1 MGVNLY
7 LLDRR
12 KAVLLIG
19 GSKQTVGTLRRFFKV
34 TELDDERAAEREA
47 AARIRPSPAAALI
60 MDIHKLSLAADP
72 GRSVPAHL
80 LLGWDEGRG
89 SVTDFGWDYL
99 PKLGYAVR
107 DPVTCTYT
115 LYEEDGGLLHTISKT
130 HANERGLIDAEGR
143 LIPHGQPRITACLSV
158 RPYIPNYVEAD
169 CTFDSGA
176 GDRLLV
182 AASHDAPPPETW
194 FIGKTPREVASYPAK
209 SQGPLRPRQSHL
221 ET

>member
-1 MGVNLY
+1 MGVNTF

-12 KAVLLIG
+12 TAVLSIG
-19 GSKQTVGTLRRFFKV
+19 GHRQTVGTLRRFFKL
-34 TELDDERAAEREA
+34 TELDDARAAEREA
-47 AARIRPSPAAALI
+47 AAHLSPSPGAVLL
-60 MDIHKLSLAADP
+60 MDISELPLAANA
-72 GRSVPAHL
+72 GKSVPAHL
-80 LLGWDEGRG
+80 VLGWDEGRG

-107 DPVTCTYT
+107 DPATSTYT
-115 LYEEDGGLLHTISKT
+115 LYEERDGLLHTISGT
-130 HANERGLIDAEGR
+130 CARERGLIDADGR
-143 LIPHGQPRITACLSV
+143 LIAHGQPRITACLSV
-158 RPYIPNYVEAD
+158 RPYIPDYVEAD

-209 SQGPLRPRQSHL
+209 NQGPLRQRQSHPQP
-221 ET
+221 